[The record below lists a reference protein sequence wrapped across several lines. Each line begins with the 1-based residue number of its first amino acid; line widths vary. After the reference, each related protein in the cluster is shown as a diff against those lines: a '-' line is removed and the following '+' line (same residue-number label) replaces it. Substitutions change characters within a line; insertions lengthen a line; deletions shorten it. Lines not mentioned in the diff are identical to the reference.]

1 VPRSS
6 RFDARAAR
14 RSVRPSKRAY
24 NSHADCRAGG
34 RNIVCLTAGVL
45 TISLD
50 HFPRGVLVPALT
62 PFRDD
67 LAVDGERFVAH
78 CRWLLA
84 QGADGL
90 AVFGTTSE
98 ANSLD
103 AGERRQLLERLIDG
117 GIAPGVLMPGTGC
130 CALPDTVAL
139 TRHAVERACFGVLML
154 PPFYYKGVGDDGV
167 YASIAEVIERVGDR
181 RLRVYLYHIPPMAGV
196 GFSHEVIG
204 RLLNDYRGIVVG
216 LKDSS
221 GDWGHTRGLLEAF
234 PGFEVFPG
242 SETYLLDGLRRGG
255 AGCISA
261 TANVNVAAMH
271 RMIGSWRTPGADRLQ
286 QELTAVRAA
295 IQKFPMVPANKAI
308 LAELRREPGWNVVR
322 PPLRSLPDEAKQP
335 LFASLAALGFELDR
349 SVAAA

>member
-1 VPRSS
+1 VP
-6 RFDARAAR
+6 AEN
-14 RSVRPSKRAY
+14 AY
-24 NSHADCRAGG
+24 NQSQRDDDAIGASARF
-34 RNIVCLTAGVL
+34 LTRSGAR

-62 PFRDD
+62 PFAAD
-67 LAVDGERFVAH
+67 LSVDSERFAVH

-84 QGADGL
+84 EGADGL

-103 AGERRQLLERLIDG
+103 AGERRHLLERLIDG
-117 GIAPGVLMPGTGC
+117 GVPPGVLMPGTGC

-139 TRHAVERACFGVLML
+139 TRHAVDRGCFGVLML
-154 PPFYYKGVGDDGV
+154 PPFYYKGVSDDGI

-181 RLRVYLYHIPPMAGV
+181 RLRVYLYHIPPMATV
-196 GFSHEVIG
+196 GFSREVIG
-204 RLLNDYRGIVVG
+204 RLLKSYPGVVVG

-221 GDWGHTRGLLEAF
+221 GDWTHTRALLETF

-242 SETYLLDGLRRGG
+242 SETYLLDALRLGG

-271 RMIGSWRTPGADRLQ
+271 RLLQVWRTPAADRLQ

-308 LAELRREPGWNVVR
+308 LAELRHTGAWNLVR
-322 PPLRSLPDEAKQP
+322 PPLRPLADEAKQA
-335 LFASLAALGFELDR
+335 LFASLTALGFALDR
-349 SVAAA
+349 PAAAA